1 MATLPAHPNLDHLR
15 RQARDLLRAANA
27 GDGDAIHR
35 LEGVSD
41 LLNLSAAQLAVAREY
56 GFASW
61 PRLKTEVEERT
72 LDLTEK
78 AEAFLQA
85 SIGDCT
91 GRAARMLADTPEIA
105 VHDIATA
112 VVLGDADRVRDELER
127 DPELATRLDAR
138 SGWTALHAVSG
149 SRWHRLDPARTDG
162 LMSVARLL
170 LDAGARLEARTVGPP
185 RRGGGRTV
193 LRCATASAS
202 TGAGNEPL
210 IRLLL
215 ERGAV
220 VEDHDLYLVAFGDD
234 DHRCLRLLL
243 GHTTDLAGI
252 ARMALAAPI
261 SMGDLEGVSLLLEAG
276 ADPRRYVTDDHRPGS
291 AVCEAISAGCPT
303 ELVELLLVHG
313 DDPNAPGP
321 DGRSPYRLATAQG
334 RGDLAEL
341 LRRSGAHDDA
351 TAADRL
357 LLACLQADQADVKRQ
372 LADDPELRD
381 RLDEVLA
388 DGIERAAETGKTT
401 ALGLMLD
408 LGFPVDTPVGEDGG
422 TALHAAAYSGSAD
435 IVRLLLD
442 RGANLEARD
451 SSWDS
456 TPLTWAMVGSGERP
470 GQNPGADWIATVR
483 TLIGAG
489 ASSND
494 ITLSP
499 DDPKPPSPEV
509 AQLLREYVIGDPGAD
524 SPVP

>member
-1 MATLPAHPNLDHLR
+1 MATLPAHPDLDHLR

-27 GDGDAIHR
+27 GDGEAAHR

-41 LLNLSAAQLAVAREY
+41 RLHLSAAQLAVAREY

-61 PRLKTEVEERT
+61 PRLKTEVEART
-72 LDLTEK
+72 LDLAAK

-105 VHDIATA
+105 VHDIAMA
-112 VVLGDADRVRDELER
+112 VVLGDADRVRVELDS

-138 SGWTALHAVSG
+138 SGWTALHAVCG

-162 LMSVARLL
+162 LVTVARLL
-170 LDAGARLEARTVGPP
+170 LDAGSRLEARTVGLP
-185 RRGGGRTV
+185 RRGGGRTA

-215 ERGAV
+215 ERGAA

-243 GHTTDLAGI
+243 DHTTDLAGI

-261 SMGDLEGVSLLLEAG
+261 SMGDTDGVRLLLEAG
-276 ADPRRYVTDDHRPGS
+276 ADPRRYVTDDRRPGS
-291 AVCEAISAGCPT
+291 AVYEAISAGCPT
-303 ELVELLLVHG
+303 EAVELLLAHG
-313 DDPNAPGP
+313 ADPNAPGP
-321 DGRSPYRLATAQG
+321 DARSPYRLAAAQG
-334 RGDLAEL
+334 RADLTGL
-341 LRRSGAHDDA
+341 LRRSGADDDA
-351 TAADRL
+351 TAGDRL
-357 LLACLQADQADVKRQ
+357 LLACLQTDHPEVQRQ
-372 LADDPELRD
+372 LANDPELRN
-381 RLDEVLA
+381 RRDEVLA
-388 DGIERAAETGKTT
+388 DGIARATETGNTA

-408 LGFPVDTPVGEDGG
+408 LDFPVDARLGEDGG
-422 TALHAAAYSGSAD
+422 TALHSAAYSGSAD

-442 RGANLEARD
+442 RGADLEARD
-451 SSWDS
+451 SHWDS
-456 TPLTWAMVGSGERP
+456 TPLDWAAVGSGERP
-470 GQNPGADWIATVR
+470 RQNPVADWIATVR
-483 TLIGAG
+483 TLIEAG
-489 ASSND
+489 ASTHE

-509 AQLLREYVIGDPGAD
+509 ADLLRQHGVGGPDPA
-524 SPVP
+524 VP